1 MNGTNLHETA
11 VRQMGCV
18 EEEEERDKKKRR
30 KSRRSSWRGET
41 DTRVNVST
49 GRVWRGGGQQIPQTI
64 GANRSFSDTQT
75 CWGHF

>member
-18 EEEEERDKKKRR
+18 EEEERDKKKR

-49 GRVWRGGGQQIPQTI
+49 GAFVAWWRA
-64 GANRSFSDTQT
+64 ANTANHRSQ
-75 CWGHF
+75 